1 MRTGRPIAPL
11 SLGVEER
18 ETLEGWARRPKS
30 AQALAQRARIVLECA
45 SGSPNTAVADKLGVT
60 YQTVGKWRQRFL
72 EGGWQVCSM
81 SRGRAPRAKWATH
94 RLSGWC
100 A

>member
-1 MRTGRPIAPL
+1 L

-45 SGSPNTAVADKLGVT
+45 SGNPNTAVADKLGVT
-60 YQTVGKWRQRFL
+60 YQTVGK
-72 EGGWQVCSM
+72 
-81 SRGRAPRAKWATH
+81 
-94 RLSGWC
+94 
-100 A
+100 

>member
-1 MRTGRPIAPL
+1 L

-18 ETLEGWARRPKS
+18 ATLEGWARRPKT

-60 YQTVGKWRQRFL
+60 YQTVGQMAPTVP
-72 EGGWQVCSM
+72 GAAA
-81 SRGRAPRAKWATH
+81 GRLAR
-94 RLSGWC
+94 
-100 A
+100 

>member
-11 SLGVEER
+11 SLAVEER
-18 ETLEGWARRPKS
+18 ATLEGWGRRPKA

-45 SGSPNTAVADKLGVT
+45 GGSPNTAVADKLGVT

-72 EGGWQVCSM
+72 E
-81 SRGRAPRAKWATH
+81 RRLGRLAR
-94 RLSGWC
+94 
-100 A
+100 